1 MAVILNE
8 RGTAMREARKRAGLT
23 LRDLESLSGVS
34 FGTIAAIERG
44 DRAGYIDTIEL
55 LADALGLS
63 LDDYVGREVPQ

>member
-8 RGTAMREARKRAGLT
+8 RGTAMRKARTDRGLT
-23 LRDLESLSGVS
+23 LRDLESMSGVS